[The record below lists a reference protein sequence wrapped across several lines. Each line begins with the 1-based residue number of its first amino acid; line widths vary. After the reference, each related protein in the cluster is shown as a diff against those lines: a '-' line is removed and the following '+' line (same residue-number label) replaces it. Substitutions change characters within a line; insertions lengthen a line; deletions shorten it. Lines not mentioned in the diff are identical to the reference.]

1 MVTKLNQKL
10 LIQTFLIVFWIIIWI
25 SINALPDDMNEM
37 LKSLVHFLNGS
48 RSISAILLSSVSI
61 ILVFY
66 LIITKKVK
74 TFSTILKLFILY
86 FIFQFIGL
94 VFNDERIIELN
105 STYLLL
111 YSLGTISMLMI
122 IEIEKL
128 YKLLP
133 YFFYISISIL
143 IIASL
148 VVLILS
154 NESIAILFRGD
165 FYRLI
170 LADETFLNHSAPK
183 ITGIT
188 RSFGIISLWLIIMF
202 SLKKRNNF
210 ISPLIFII
218 IIVLSIGIWLSQ
230 SRGSILCYYISAIF
244 FLIFLNKFN
253 KYKKLLII
261 LSITFFSIFLSHII
275 VTLIKND
282 MSPKEKLNEE
292 ILVNKNYLPRVFE
305 VESGT
310 SGRIA
315 LWKKALEKYEKKKF
329 FGYGPQG
336 DRVILNNELKTYG
349 NNVSNTIIYGL
360 LSGGY
365 FSLIILISIYIYTIY
380 LLLNFFSKNNVI
392 LNIIELNKEN
402 LLVLTS
408 IVYIIFFMVRSIFE
422 NSFGVFSI
430 DFLILILSLFVLEN
444 NKKLISN

>member
-1 MVTKLNQKL
+1 
-10 LIQTFLIVFWIIIWI
+10 
-25 SINALPDDMNEM
+25 
-37 LKSLVHFLNGS
+37 
-48 RSISAILLSSVSI
+48 
-61 ILVFY
+61 
-66 LIITKKVK
+66 
-74 TFSTILKLFILY
+74 
-86 FIFQFIGL
+86 
-94 VFNDERIIELN
+94 
-105 STYLLL
+105 
-111 YSLGTISMLMI
+111 
-122 IEIEKL
+122 
-128 YKLLP
+128 
-133 YFFYISISIL
+133 
-143 IIASL
+143 
-148 VVLILS
+148 
-154 NESIAILFRGD
+154 
-165 FYRLI
+165 
-170 LADETFLNHSAPK
+170 
-183 ITGIT
+183 
-188 RSFGIISLWLIIMF
+188 
-202 SLKKRNNF
+202 
-210 ISPLIFII
+210 
-218 IIVLSIGIWLSQ
+218 
-230 SRGSILCYYISAIF
+230 
-244 FLIFLNKFN
+244 
-253 KYKKLLII
+253 
-261 LSITFFSIFLSHII
+261 
-275 VTLIKND
+275 

-365 FSLIILISIYIYTIY
+365 FSLIILVSIYIYTIY

-430 DFLILILSLFVLEN
+430 DFLILILSLFVLEK